1 MKLYLVRHGHAG
13 TRASSDLHD
22 KYRFLSE
29 RGRLEAKRI
38 AAAFAGINV
47 SAVVSSPSTRCVQT
61 VQPLADVLGLPVVED
76 ERLWEDA
83 DIADA
88 VTLLH
93 EHAETGAVLCSHG
106 NLIPEILHWL
116 IRDGMTTKGRGCAK
130 GSVWTLTHTGGTFTK
145 ARYRHLDDLPL

>member
-1 MKLYLVRHGHAG
+1 MKLYLVRHAHAG
-13 TRASSDLHD
+13 TRANSDLRD

-38 AAAFAGINV
+38 AASFAEIKV

-61 VQPLADVLGLPVVED
+61 VQPLADVLQLPVIED

-88 VTLLH
+88 VTLLQ
-93 EHAETGAVLCSHG
+93 EHADTGAVLCSHG

-116 IRDGMTTKGRGCAK
+116 MKDGMTTRGRGCAK
-130 GSVWTLTHTGGTFTK
+130 GSVWTLTQKDGAFTK